1 MLTFVSRFKREEP
14 AVPPVLSWPK
24 KTLEVVVATDKALW
38 MKYDRNVTKLEEY
51 VLATVNAIDAVSSA
65 RVVLILLRQRDLM
78 VSGQFVVKSF
88 LIYNYCKSFLI
99 FEDDP
104 LQIYRRY
111 NIRVALMGVENWRGR
126 DEIQVCSLNHDIY
139 NIYQSKS

>member
-65 RVVLILLRQRDLM
+65 RVVLILLHQRDLM

-88 LIYNYCKSFLI
+88 LI
-99 FEDDP
+99 
-104 LQIYRRY
+104 
-111 NIRVALMGVENWRGR
+111 
-126 DEIQVCSLNHDIY
+126 
-139 NIYQSKS
+139 